1 MHCPLVVN
9 LKTEWFIAVG
19 VNLFLGS
26 STYVRTYIHPAINN
40 ASRLSLKT
48 TFREWVRIAVDK
60 AMEQPDNTHLIR
72 KGKHHCMANL
82 LFNWIGFSCFAC
94 VELDR
99 DLQLWL
105 NPNQSNRRSAIQF
118 YFHVYKVRESP
129 LEQPSWPSL
138 LHAANWKQTFWK
150 PKSFW
155 RLNDRKMS
163 RLKMIAKWA
172 D

>member
-60 AMEQPDNTHLIR
+60 AMEQPYNTHLLR
-72 KGKHHCMANL
+72 KGKHHCMADL
-82 LFNWIGFSCFAC
+82 LFNWLGFSCFAC

-99 DLQLWL
+99 YLQLWL
-105 NPNQSNRRSAIQF
+105 NPNQSNRRSAIQL
-118 YFHVYKVRESP
+118 YFPYKVSESP

-138 LHAANWKQTFWK
+138 LQTENKLFGTQ
-150 PKSFW
+150 SHFEG
-155 RLNDRKMS
+155 LS
-163 RLKMIAKWA
+163 LEKWA

>member
-60 AMEQPDNTHLIR
+60 AMEQPDNTHLLR
-72 KGKHHCMANL
+72 KGKHHCMADL
-82 LFNWIGFSCFAC
+82 LFNWLGFSCFAC

-99 DLQLWL
+99 YLQLWL

-118 YFHVYKVRESP
+118 YFQLTKYV
-129 LEQPSWPSL
+129 SL
-138 LHAANWKQTFWK
+138 LWNSLRDLRCCMLQTENKLFE
-150 PKSFW
+150 SQSHFEG
-155 RLNDRKMS
+155 L
-163 RLKMIAKWA
+163 MIAKWA

>member
-118 YFHVYKVRESP
+118 YFQLTKYV
-129 LEQPSWPSL
+129 SL
-138 LHAANWKQTFWK
+138 LWNSLRDLRCCMLQTENKLFE
-150 PKSFW
+150 SQSHFEG
-155 RLNDRKMS
+155 L
-163 RLKMIAKWA
+163 MIAKWA